1 MSGHHPWSELVAAM
15 PAKRQKRIKEGAE
28 SLHREY
34 TLSEI
39 RRQAGLTQC
48 QMAEKLNVSQ
58 PAYATFEKGGNLRVG
73 TLQKIAT
80 APGGKLFLSFEL
92 NGTDFALDFK
102 ALNEDTGVSEMGQ
115 KISRREF
122 VSEVAAFSAMPSI
135 ATTVDGDGRAVLEG
149 EARKKK
155 SLGQF
160 FTEGVCWLQPQIVNF
175 IRKSQCHIAYDP
187 FAGSGCLFAP
197 VTNAVSSIRETAGL
211 DIDPSRGWPVN
222 DSLIK
227 IPSKSGAI
235 IITNPPYISNYS
247 ASRKRLG
254 DDLKKY
260 FDMTEYDDV
269 YLLALERMI
278 EAQKN
283 VVAII
288 PETFINSPFKK
299 KNLLHSITIL
309 EENPF
314 LDTDTPVVVVCFDS
328 RQKPYSE
335 IRIYKGSEYTCT
347 LQDVEDC
354 RLVPD
359 NSVRMK
365 FNDLTGWLGVRC
377 VDSTNP
383 NDMLRFDFKENID
396 YNWEKGIKVSSRLL
410 TLISID
416 IPQVKRQEFIDS
428 CNAILKE
435 VREKSHDIMLSPFKG
450 NMKNGVRRRRLDFQT
465 CRAIIEQAYHFVV
478 NDKPA
483 VKMAQ
488 GNLFMEAL

>member
-1 MSGHHPWSELVAAM
+1 MSVERPCTKLVAEI
-15 PAKRQKRIKEGAE
+15 PEVSRRRIKKGVEV
-28 SLHREY
+28 LHREY

-39 RRQAGLTQC
+39 RRQTGLTQC

-58 PAYATFEKGGNLRVG
+58 PAYASFEKGGNLRVG
-73 TLQKIAT
+73 TLQKIAS
-80 APGGKLFLSFEL
+80 ALGGELSVALML
-92 NGTDFALDFK
+92 NGEDYVLDFN
-102 ALNEDTGVSEMGQ
+102 ALSKDMGETEMGQ

-122 VSEVAAFSAMPSI
+122 VSEVASFGIMPVFGSV
-135 ATTVDGDGRAVLEG
+135 VDGDGRAVLEG

-160 FTEGVCWLQPQIVNF
+160 FTEGACWLQPQIVDF
-175 IRKSQCHIAYDP
+175 IKNSDCHIAYDP
-187 FAGSGCLFAP
+187 FAGSGCLFQP
-197 VTNAVSSIRETAGL
+197 VTNAVFGIKETVGL

-222 DSLIK
+222 DSLVK
-227 IPSKSGAI
+227 IPSKTGAI

-269 YLLALERMI
+269 YLLALERML

-288 PETFINSPFKK
+288 PETFINSPFKE
-299 KNLLHSITIL
+299 KNLLQSITIL

-328 RQKPYSE
+328 CPKTYKE
-335 IRIYKGSEYTCT
+335 IKIYKGSEYTCS
-347 LQDVEDC
+347 LQEVEDC
-354 RLVPD
+354 RLVPN

-396 YNWEKGIKVSSRLL
+396 YNWGKRNQGLF
-410 TLISID
+410 SIVD
-416 IPQVKRQEFIDS
+416 V
-428 CNAILKE
+428 
-435 VREKSHDIMLSPFKG
+435 
-450 NMKNGVRRRRLDFQT
+450 DF
-465 CRAIIEQAYHFVV
+465 
-478 NDKPA
+478 N
-483 VKMAQ
+483 
-488 GNLFMEAL
+488 